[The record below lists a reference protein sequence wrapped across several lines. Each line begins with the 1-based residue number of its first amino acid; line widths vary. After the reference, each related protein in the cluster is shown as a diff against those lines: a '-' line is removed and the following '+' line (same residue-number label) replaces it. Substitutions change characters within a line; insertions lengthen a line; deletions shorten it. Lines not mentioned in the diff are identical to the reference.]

1 MLEAAAGLAAVK
13 ATELARTEPLPMD
26 VMLMCGS
33 FIVLSQKDMEEDQSQ
48 MTWKGIGSFIRAV
61 NLREYLSAMY
71 RPDRL
76 YH

>member
-1 MLEAAAGLAAVK
+1 
-13 ATELARTEPLPMD
+13 MD